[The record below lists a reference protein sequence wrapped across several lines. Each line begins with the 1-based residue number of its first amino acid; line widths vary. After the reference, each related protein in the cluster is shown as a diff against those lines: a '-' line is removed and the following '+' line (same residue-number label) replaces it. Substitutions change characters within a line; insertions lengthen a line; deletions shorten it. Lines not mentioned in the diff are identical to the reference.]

1 MSDIK
6 QLESRQMELV
16 RSSAALA
23 KQAAEYREMFPLA
36 RLIYDIRIDNSELI
50 SFKVAV
56 NVAAKTYR
64 LTPSAAALS
73 VVNITSD
80 HNKIGQ
86 LKQELFNL
94 SLQKYA
100 INEFL
105 SSHSQAIR
113 ALASLRSQGITEDRL
128 IQLNNILDYNGYKL
142 AASTT

>member
-1 MSDIK
+1 M
-6 QLESRQMELV
+6 
-16 RSSAALA
+16 
-23 KQAAEYREMFPLA
+23 
-36 RLIYDIRIDNSELI
+36 I
-50 SFKVAV
+50 SFKVADE
-56 NVAAKTYR
+56 VAEAYG
-64 LTPSAAALS
+64 LTPS
-73 VVNITSD
+73 VVNIISD
-80 HNKIGQ
+80 HNKKGQ

-142 AASTT
+142 AASTTLTHAAPRIRNVGEEEKRLEN

>member
-1 MSDIK
+1 MPNLHI
-6 QLESRQMELV
+6 
-16 RSSAALA
+16 SS
-23 KQAAEYREMFPLA
+23 
-36 RLIYDIRIDNSELI
+36 SELI

-56 NVAAKTYR
+56 NEAAETYR

-100 INEFL
+100 INELL

-113 ALASLRSQGITEDRL
+113 ALASLRTKGITEERL
-128 IQLNNILDYNGYKL
+128 IQLNNLVENNGYKDTRL
-142 AASTT
+142 NSYEILK

>member
-1 MSDIK
+1 MPNLHI
-6 QLESRQMELV
+6 
-16 RSSAALA
+16 SS
-23 KQAAEYREMFPLA
+23 
-36 RLIYDIRIDNSELI
+36 SELI

-56 NVAAKTYR
+56 NKAAEIYG
-64 LTPSAAALS
+64 LTRSAAALS

-94 SLQKYA
+94 SLQKCA

-113 ALASLRSQGITEDRL
+113 ALASLRNNGISEDRL
-128 IQLNNILDYNGYKL
+128 IQLNDILENNGYKL
-142 AASTT
+142 AVSTA